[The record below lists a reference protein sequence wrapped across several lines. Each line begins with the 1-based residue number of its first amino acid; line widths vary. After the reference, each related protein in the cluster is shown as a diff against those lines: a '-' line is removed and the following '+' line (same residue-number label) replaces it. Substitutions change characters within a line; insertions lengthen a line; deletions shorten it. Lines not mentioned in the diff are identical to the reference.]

1 MPRLGAVW
9 VRPAVWPAPAEGATP
24 RSSLRDRPSPGAEMD
39 KGCTRGR
46 AEPELACRPRGFP
59 GTPRRDR
66 AEGSEGP
73 WSKGRSWKGVT
84 GFSVGPVCSA
94 RGSATRDTCQRPG
107 TPRAVTEQRR
117 ACRGCHRCPD
127 GAHRAEAGPRVGGVR
142 GAFVGVAPRPSCC
155 PPGVTPEGRC
165 PRLRLWAPLGPTHAP
180 TVGTC
185 CPITDLPGGPPGP
198 GQPLVPEQPGPHHT
212 QARRSGLT
220 SSGPPSKQAAEPGS
234 KPGAQET
241 GLGTTPPSGQ
251 RTG

>member
-1 MPRLGAVW
+1 MSPFGARWEAAEEGGEGQGVAQGLSMPPLGCPGHLHRSRRVNLGSPQWGCRPDALNKEEAMPRLGAVW

-142 GAFVGVAPRPSCC
+142 GAFVGVAPWPSCC
-155 PPGVTPEGRC
+155 P
-165 PRLRLWAPLGPTHAP
+165 LG
-180 TVGTC
+180 
-185 CPITDLPGGPPGP
+185 
-198 GQPLVPEQPGPHHT
+198 
-212 QARRSGLT
+212 
-220 SSGPPSKQAAEPGS
+220 
-234 KPGAQET
+234 
-241 GLGTTPPSGQ
+241 
-251 RTG
+251 

>member
-127 GAHRAEAGPRVGGVR
+127 GARRAEAGP
-142 GAFVGVAPRPSCC
+142 PRRWSQRCLCGRRSMALLLPS
-155 PPGVTPEGRC
+155 GVTPEGGC
-165 PRLRLWAPLGPTHAP
+165 PDFD
-180 TVGTC
+180 C
-185 CPITDLPGGPPGP
+185 GPP
-198 GQPLVPEQPGPHHT
+198 LAPHT
-212 QARRSGLT
+212 RQL
-220 SSGPPSKQAAEPGS
+220 
-234 KPGAQET
+234 
-241 GLGTTPPSGQ
+241 
-251 RTG
+251 